1 MRNAYFV
8 AFYATLQIVFDGLK
22 PSAPV
27 TRFPNNT
34 DQYCESADVELL
46 DMIRR
51 DHDAALTALFNRY
64 WEVLFL
70 YVVRVLRDQDEARD
84 VVQETFIVL
93 WQKRAELPE
102 IYSLKS
108 YLMGIARY
116 KALRSINLS
125 LSEERNRASML
136 DFFAATQRSPEA
148 ELMAGEMERVL
159 NEHIDRLPDRMREVF
174 LLSRREH
181 LSYAEIAER
190 LQVSDKTV
198 KKQVHNALKHLR
210 SVLDEQHMWATILL
224 GMATVH

>member
-1 MRNAYFV
+1 
-8 AFYATLQIVFDGLK
+8 
-22 PSAPV
+22 
-27 TRFPNNT
+27 
-34 DQYCESADVELL
+34 
-46 DMIRR
+46 MIRR
-51 DHDAALTALFNRY
+51 DNDAALTALFNRY

-70 YVVRVLRDQDEARD
+70 YVVRVLRDQEEASD
-84 VVQETFIVL
+84 VVQETFIAL
-93 WQKRAELPE
+93 WQKRAGLPE
-102 IYSLKS
+102 IGSLRS
-108 YLMGIARY
+108 YLIGVARY

-125 LSEERNRASML
+125 LSQKHHRASLL
-136 DFFAATQRSPEA
+136 DFFADTQRSPEA

-190 LQVSDKTV
+190 LQISDKTV
-198 KKQVHNALKHLR
+198 KKQIHNALKHLR